1 MFTLFEKYLNFS
13 DATCKFARLI
23 IKSLTCFKNFT
34 LVTFKTCEAQYC
46 ATIVHV
52 LSITI

>member
-23 IKSLTCFKNFT
+23 TKSLTCFKNFT

-46 ATIVHV
+46 ATIIHV